1 MLCASEGAA
10 VKYGAVLI
18 VLALMVLPCC
28 APFTPAVRSA
38 HLSEGH
44 TGVQWPSVLTVK
56 NEIQAETKGGCH
68 V

>member
-1 MLCASEGAA
+1 MLCISEGAA
-10 VKYGAVLI
+10 VRYGPVLLML
-18 VLALMVLPCC
+18 VLMVLPH

>member
-1 MLCASEGAA
+1 VLCTSEGAA
-10 VKYGAVLI
+10 VRYGPVLLI
-18 VLALMVLPCC
+18 LVLMVLPH
-28 APFTPAVRSA
+28 APFTPAARYA

-56 NEIQAETKGGCH
+56 NEIQAVTKGGCH